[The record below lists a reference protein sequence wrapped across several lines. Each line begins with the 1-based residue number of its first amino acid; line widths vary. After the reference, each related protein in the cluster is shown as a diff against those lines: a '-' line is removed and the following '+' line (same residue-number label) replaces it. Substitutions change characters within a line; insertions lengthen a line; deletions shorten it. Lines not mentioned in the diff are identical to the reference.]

1 MKDPF
6 DVLVR
11 TTLQKIFV
19 LLGDRC
25 FKNGTLIIDLN
36 DSPHLTRF
44 IDAVIK
50 MSHPRPIAKTHRFFS
65 DSSLFQKHRMCRRI
79 SSVCSKET
87 VHEETPQMEYV
98 FSPRLDGIC
107 DSISSAGV
115 LLLYKFR
122 FGNKKFV
129 FLKLESSKAFSISHV
144 KTSIQFYVMKEM
156 TKGRRETNTTLDTLS
171 AVLADDKNRVLKLCK
186 SLKFPPTIVN
196 KIIKDIEFY
205 DRQIRVG
212 HEFFLPGIVATS
224 VL

>member
-6 DVLVR
+6 DVLLR
-11 TTLQKIFV
+11 TTLQKMFA

-25 FKNGTLIIDLN
+25 FKNGTLIIELT
-36 DSPHLTRF
+36 DSPYLARF

-50 MSHPRPIAKTHRFFS
+50 MSHPRPVAKTHRFFS
-65 DSSLFQKHRMCRRI
+65 DSSLFQKHRVCRRT
-79 SSVCSKET
+79 SAMCSEESV
-87 VHEETPQMEYV
+87 HQETPQMEYV

-156 TKGRRETNTTLDTLS
+156 TKGRRETDTSLNTLLT
-171 AVLADDKNRVLKLCK
+171 VLGDDNKRIIKMCK
-186 SLKFPPTIVN
+186 SLKFPPTTVN
-196 KIIKDIEFY
+196 KIIKDIDFY